1 MLDTVVLI
9 AIPFVALLLTVPYVI
24 REERKAR
31 RWRQMMIDECRGCPL
46 FDEED
51 RNE

>member
-1 MLDTVVLI
+1 MLETVVLI
-9 AIPFVALLLTVPYVI
+9 AIPVIALLLTVLYVM

-31 RWRQMMIDECRGCPL
+31 RWRQIMADECRRCPL

-51 RNE
+51 RSE